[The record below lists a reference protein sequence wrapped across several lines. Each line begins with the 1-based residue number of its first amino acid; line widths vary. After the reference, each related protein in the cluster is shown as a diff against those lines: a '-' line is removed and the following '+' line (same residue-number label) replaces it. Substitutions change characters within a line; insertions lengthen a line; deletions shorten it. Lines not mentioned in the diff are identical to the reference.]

1 MNVGYDHDLLS
12 SFYLWFDDRLSYFAE
27 AYQSSTNHTF
37 EYVDTIDVP
46 TDYHAYYSPYRQFM
60 WSSDK
65 ILVNNFVNINGTT
78 KFDKVD
84 DIYIDY
90 NNGRV
95 LVDTD
100 YGKAITKMTKHQ
112 IVSQAAVAMAGQ
124 ANAIAS
130 TVSSL
135 LEAYA

>member
-1 MNVGYDHDLLS
+1 LVALFFEVLLLPL
-12 SFYLWFDDRLSYFAE
+12 FYLRIRL
-27 AYQSSTNHTF
+27 Q
-37 EYVDTIDVP
+37 
-46 TDYHAYYSPYRQFM
+46 
-60 WSSDK
+60 
-65 ILVNNFVNINGTT
+65 
-78 KFDKVD
+78 
-84 DIYIDY
+84 
-90 NNGRV
+90 V